1 MQKETL
7 QTFVNLDATKAW
19 LPQSHIA
26 SGTPSEVSGCTEVP
40 TTLAPQQ
47 TVKHSQ
53 IVNRGSEEGE
63 GSDTRLRCVTRQWA
77 ELGDAVE
84 EVRGH
89 DWTVPSKTTPARSRH
104 EPALETRGSGL
115 T

>member
-7 QTFVNLDATKAW
+7 QTFVTLDATKAW

-26 SGTPSEVSGCTEVP
+26 SGTPSEVSGYTEVP

-47 TVKHSQ
+47 PVKHSQ

-63 GSDTRLRCVTRQWA
+63 GSDTRLRVRDKAVGRAWGRCRGGKRTRLDSGI
-77 ELGDAVE
+77 ENDASE
-84 EVRGH
+84 I
-89 DWTVPSKTTPARSRH
+89 KT
-104 EPALETRGSGL
+104 
-115 T
+115 